1 VLAPLLQK
9 PFTIA
14 KAYQHD
20 EYQQCRSR
28 QLLEDGMLCR
38 AMQISIRS
46 IVASAMSVMAFL
58 LSAASAP
65 DESVADFYKGKS
77 INLII
82 ASAEGGGYDISG
94 RLIAAHLSKYI
105 PGHPVVIPRN
115 MAGASGMQ
123 AADYMYNVAAQ
134 DGTVICIPQPTM
146 ILNKVVEPSA
156 RYEPQAFGWIGRLA
170 SLQTIGVVW
179 HTAPVQTVEAAKKG
193 PLIMAAA
200 QGNGSGANVL
210 TALNR
215 LVGTK
220 FTMVKGYKSVSESG
234 LAMERGEVQGIS
246 STSWEYVESKGW
258 IKQKDIGFL
267 YIIGSE
273 RNPKIPD
280 TPTINELASNNADR
294 DVMRSISS
302 AADIGRAILTPPN
315 VPADRMEA
323 LRDAFAS
330 MLRDPDF
337 IREAARRSLEVEP
350 LAGNALQQV
359 VRQAMDV
366 TPDVAERT
374 RRAIRE

>member
-1 VLAPLLQK
+1 MPCGAG
-9 PFTIA
+9 
-14 KAYQHD
+14 H
-20 EYQQCRSR
+20 
-28 QLLEDGMLCR
+28 
-38 AMQISIRS
+38 ISRS
-46 IVASAMSVMAFL
+46 IVVTVVVTTLFPLSIISAGA
-58 LSAASAP
+58 
-65 DESVADFYKGKS
+65 ESVADFYKGKS

-94 RLIAAHLSKYI
+94 RLIAAHLSKFV
-105 PGHPVVIPRN
+105 PGHPTVIPRN

-123 AADYMYNVAAQ
+123 AVDYMYNVAPQ

-146 ILNKVVEPSA
+146 ILNKVVDHSA
-156 RYEPQAFGWIGRLA
+156 RYEPQQFGWIGRMA
-170 SLQTIGVVW
+170 SLQTLGVVW
-179 HTAPVQTVEAAKKG
+179 HTAPVQNIEAAKKE
-193 PLIMAAA
+193 PLIIAAA

-258 IKQKDIGFL
+258 IKGKDIGFL
-267 YIIGSE
+267 YIIGSS

-294 DVMRSISS
+294 DVLRSISS

-315 VPADRMEA
+315 VAADRVEA
-323 LRDAFAS
+323 LRDAFAA
-330 MLRDPDF
+330 MLRDPEFVRD
-337 IREAARRSLEVEP
+337 AGRRGLEIESLS
-350 LAGNALQQV
+350 GSDLQKLV
-359 VRQAMDV
+359 VQAMDV

-374 RRAIRE
+374 RRAVRE

>member
-1 VLAPLLQK
+1 MSCEAVRAGGNRSVVAVILA
-9 PFTIA
+9 
-14 KAYQHD
+14 
-20 EYQQCRSR
+20 
-28 QLLEDGMLCR
+28 MLVSLSTLS
-38 AMQISIRS
+38 ASAQS
-46 IVASAMSVMAFL
+46 IV
-58 LSAASAP
+58 
-65 DESVADFYKGKS
+65 DFYKGKS

-94 RLIAAHLSKYI
+94 RLIAAHLSKFV

-123 AADYMYNVAAQ
+123 AVDYMFNVAPQ

-146 ILNKVVEPSA
+146 ILNKVVDRSA
-156 RYEPQAFGWIGRLA
+156 RYEPEKFGWVGRMA
-170 SLQTIGVVW
+170 SLQTLGVVW
-179 HTAPVQTVEAAKKG
+179 HTAPVQTIEAAKKE

-220 FTMVKGYKSVSESG
+220 FNMVKGYKSVSESG

-246 STSWEYVESKGW
+246 STSWDYVDSKGW

-273 RNPKIPD
+273 RNPRIPD
-280 TPTINELASNNADR
+280 TPTINELASNEADG
-294 DVMRSISS
+294 VVLRSISS

-315 VPADRMEA
+315 VPSDRMDA
-323 LRDAFAS
+323 LRDAFAT

-337 IREAARRSLEVEP
+337 IRDAERRSLEVGP
-350 LAGNALQQV
+350 MAGTGLQQLIMH
-359 VRQAMDV
+359 AMDV
-366 TPDVAERT
+366 TPEVAERT

>member
-1 VLAPLLQK
+1 
-9 PFTIA
+9 
-14 KAYQHD
+14 
-20 EYQQCRSR
+20 
-28 QLLEDGMLCR
+28 MLWG
-38 AMQISIRS
+38 AVQTGNRS
-46 IVASAMSVMAFL
+46 IVAGAMLAMIL
-58 LSAASAP
+58 PLSAVSAAA
-65 DESVADFYKGKS
+65 ESVADFYKGKS

-94 RLIAAHLSKYI
+94 RLIAAHLSRYV
-105 PGHPVVIPRN
+105 PGHPAVIPRN

-146 ILNKVVEPSA
+146 LLNKVVDHSA
-156 RYEPQAFGWIGRLA
+156 RYEPQGFGWVGRLA

-179 HTAPVQTVEAAKKG
+179 HTAPVQTVEAAKKD

-246 STSWEYVESKGW
+246 STSWEYVESKSW
-258 IKQKDIGFL
+258 IRQKEIGFL
-267 YIIGSE
+267 YIIGSS
-273 RNPKIPD
+273 RNPRTPD
-280 TPTINELASNNADR
+280 TPTINELASNNGDR
-294 DVMRSISS
+294 DVLRSISS

-315 VPADRMEA
+315 VPADRVEA

-330 MLRDPDF
+330 MVRDPDF
-337 IREAARRSLEVEP
+337 IRDASRRSLEVEP
-350 LAGNALQQV
+350 LAGSELQQLV
-359 VRQAMDV
+359 VQAMDV

>member
-1 VLAPLLQK
+1 
-9 PFTIA
+9 
-14 KAYQHD
+14 
-20 EYQQCRSR
+20 
-28 QLLEDGMLCR
+28 MLCG
-38 AMQISIRS
+38 AAQTGNRS
-46 IVASAMSVMAFL
+46 IVASVILAMV
-58 LSAASAP
+58 LSLTAVSASA
-65 DESVADFYKGKS
+65 ESVADFYKGKS

-146 ILNKVVEPSA
+146 ILNKVVDHSA
-156 RYEPQAFGWIGRLA
+156 RYEPQGFGWIGRLA

-179 HTAPVQTVEAAKKG
+179 HTAPVQTIEAAKKD

-258 IKQKDIGFL
+258 VKQKEIGFL
-267 YIIGSE
+267 YIIGSS

-294 DVMRSISS
+294 DVLRSISS

-315 VPADRMEA
+315 VPVERVEA
-323 LRDAFAS
+323 LKDAFAT
-330 MLRDPDF
+330 MVRDPEF
-337 IREAARRSLEVEP
+337 VRESARRNVEVEP
-350 LAGNALQQV
+350 LAGNALQQLV
-359 VRQAMDV
+359 NNAMDV

>member
-1 VLAPLLQK
+1 MHREAVR
-9 PFTIA
+9 IG
-14 KAYQHD
+14 
-20 EYQQCRSR
+20 S
-28 QLLEDGMLCR
+28 
-38 AMQISIRS
+38 RS
-46 IVASAMSVMAFL
+46 IVASVILTMLLPPST
-58 LSAASAP
+58 LSASAQ
-65 DESVADFYKGKS
+65 SVADFYKGKS

-94 RLIAAHLSKYI
+94 RLIAAHLSKFV
-105 PGHPVVIPRN
+105 PGHPVIVPRN

-123 AADYMYNVAAQ
+123 AVDYMFNVATQ

-146 ILNKVVEPSA
+146 ILNKVVDHSA
-156 RYEPQAFGWIGRLA
+156 RYEPEKFGWIGRMA
-170 SLQTIGVVW
+170 SLQTLGVVW
-179 HTAPVQTVEAAKKG
+179 HTAPVQTLEAAKKE

-220 FTMVKGYKSVSESG
+220 FNMVKGYKSVSESG

-246 STSWEYVESKGW
+246 STSWEYVDSKGW
-258 IKQKDIGFL
+258 IKQKDVGFL

-280 TPTINELASNNADR
+280 TPTITELAGNEADR
-294 DVMRSISS
+294 AVLRSIAS

-315 VPADRMEA
+315 VPSDRMEA
-323 LRDAFAS
+323 LRNAFAT

-337 IREAARRSLEVEP
+337 IHDADRRSLEIGP
-350 LAGNALQQV
+350 MAGTELQKLIL
-359 VRQAMDV
+359 QAIDV
-366 TPDVAERT
+366 TPEVAERT